1 MPLAG
6 SRRQACQ
13 EGGRQLP
20 VGSLMNDHLNYAK
33 AAKAAKAEAGSIRWY
48 DWLNDSTVIR
58 NCGGDKYRLQLEQ
71 ASGRCLRLLLLHF
84 SCSALLMYS
93 NRALSAATHAHTHI
107 YTPTHLHSLL
117 CFQLGLLCF
126 FFFAL
131 FPFRVTMATSRLIV
145 YPPPAPTLPLSLALL
160 LALLCSS
167 AFYAVVS
174 ISCCHCSTSESLIS
188 LTSCSQSR
196 MHSHSDSHSNAAFI
210 RQWVS
215 GMSDSFA
222 WFSAQQK
229 HPWNAFNTH
238 TGA

>member
-1 MPLAG
+1 M
-6 SRRQACQ
+6 
-13 EGGRQLP
+13 
-20 VGSLMNDHLNYAK
+20 
-33 AAKAAKAEAGSIRWY
+33 
-48 DWLNDSTVIR
+48 IR

-71 ASGRCLRLLLLHF
+71 ASGRCLLLLLRLLLLHF

-93 NRALSAATHAHTHI
+93 NRALSAATHAHTH
-107 YTPTHLHSLL
+107 TPTHLHSLL

-145 YPPPAPTLPLSLALL
+145 YPPPTLPLL

-210 RQWVS
+210 RQ
-215 GMSDSFA
+215 
-222 WFSAQQK
+222 
-229 HPWNAFNTH
+229 
-238 TGA
+238 